1 MSQVPIRLRL
11 TLVFAGTML
20 VVLTVT
26 GLFVYLRFRA
36 ELDRAIDLNLHT
48 QAAALVPLIERSGAG
63 LAGAVQGSLFQGHE
77 SFVQVLDPQ
86 GRILA
91 ATSDLRQSPLLSR
104 AELAASLRRSELLTL
119 GSTGPLLEGSRLL
132 ATPIRTPG
140 HGPGVL
146 IVGATL
152 DERASALSN
161 LALLL
166 AIVGPLA
173 LIVASAAAYGLA
185 SAALRPVELMRRR
198 AAAVSASEPGRR
210 LPLPPARDEIRR
222 LGATLNDM
230 LDRLEGSLARE
241 KTFVADASHELRTPL
256 ATLKMELELALRRQR
271 SAEELRQTLRSADQE
286 IDRLSALADNLL
298 TLARSDEG
306 TLPVRRLDIGAIDLL
321 ESVRERF
328 DPQHERVQLAVA
340 NDVRLLGDRER
351 LEQALDNLLDNAFRY
366 GAGEVTLRASAGVQ
380 GVELHVEDTGPGFPP
395 DFIDHAFQRF
405 TRADPG
411 RGGRGAGLGLA
422 IVHTIARAHGGYAQV
437 ANRPGG
443 GADAWIVI
451 PRPSPR

>member
-1 MSQVPIRLRL
+1 
-11 TLVFAGTML
+11 
-20 VVLTVT
+20 
-26 GLFVYLRFRA
+26 
-36 ELDRAIDLNLHT
+36 
-48 QAAALVPLIERSGAG
+48 
-63 LAGAVQGSLFQGHE
+63 
-77 SFVQVLDPQ
+77 
-86 GRILA
+86 
-91 ATSDLRQSPLLSR
+91 
-104 AELAASLRRSELLTL
+104 
-119 GSTGPLLEGSRLL
+119 
-132 ATPIRTPG
+132 
-140 HGPGVL
+140 
-146 IVGATL
+146 
-152 DERASALSN
+152 
-161 LALLL
+161 
-166 AIVGPLA
+166 
-173 LIVASAAAYGLA
+173 
-185 SAALRPVELMRRR
+185 
-198 AAAVSASEPGRR
+198 
-210 LPLPPARDEIRR
+210 
-222 LGATLNDM
+222 M

-298 TLARSDEG
+298 MLARSDEG